1 MSKVVELIDEAKHQC
16 GIESDY
22 ALADAIDVG
31 RQAISDARKG
41 RFVPGPYILL
51 RLAKMANRD
60 IGQVIA
66 EIEAERETRP
76 KRLEWLRHHMHTAL
90 MVAIVVTSVMTM
102 PEKANA
108 ASMTYEANNSQT
120 TNYRVF
126 CFVVLCMDVLKCRYR
141 FQRRDC
147 RGF

>member
-66 EIEAERETRP
+66 EIEAERDQAETP
-76 KRLEWLRHHMHTAL
+76 GMASTPYAHCIDGCHCRHISYDDA
-90 MVAIVVTSVMTM
+90 
-102 PEKANA
+102 
-108 ASMTYEANNSQT
+108 
-120 TNYRVF
+120 
-126 CFVVLCMDVLKCRYR
+126 
-141 FQRRDC
+141 
-147 RGF
+147 